1 MTPTNQEIMMQV
13 PSLMAERLILL
24 AQIAA
29 LRNER
34 DRLRAA
40 LAGRRSTRP
49 AATKPFDWRLVLE
62 NLDFDWP
69 EDIVESAKA
78 MRDAENRLAAR
89 Q

>member
-1 MTPTNQEIMMQV
+1 MTPTNHEIMMQV

-49 AATKPFDWRLVLE
+49 AAKKPFDWRLVLE

>member
-40 LAGRRSTRP
+40 LAGRRSNRP
-49 AATKPFDWRLVLE
+49 AGKKPFDWRLVLE
-62 NLDFDWP
+62 NLDFNWP
-69 EDIVESAKA
+69 EDIVEAAKA